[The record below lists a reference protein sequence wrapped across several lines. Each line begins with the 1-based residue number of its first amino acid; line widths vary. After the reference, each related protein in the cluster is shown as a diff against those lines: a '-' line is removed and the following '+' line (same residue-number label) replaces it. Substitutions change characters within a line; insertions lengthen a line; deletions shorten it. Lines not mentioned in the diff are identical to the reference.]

1 MAHGNEIN
9 NKKYY
14 WLKLDRHFFGNARIK
29 KLRKLAG
36 GDTYTIIYL
45 KLLLLSIEFG
55 GVLVYEGIE
64 DTFDKEMALKLEED
78 EENVIVTINYLK
90 IQGLLLEKGEDGFLP
105 EAASSIGSETKSN
118 VYKRNRSLG
127 VGNIPTTLQPTSNHI
142 PIEGDIEE
150 ERDLDIDSK
159 KEKEGVSA
167 EGGTTPTIPKRFK
180 KPTLEEII
188 AYCKERNN
196 NVDPQRFYD
205 FYESK
210 GWRVGNQ
217 PMKDWKACVRT
228 WEGRDNPTKGSKVA
242 TASKYDRED

>member
-1 MAHGNEIN
+1 M
-9 NKKYY
+9 
-14 WLKLDRHFFGNARIK
+14 
-29 KLRKLAG
+29 
-36 GDTYTIIYL
+36 
-45 KLLLLSIEFG
+45 
-55 GVLVYEGIE
+55 
-64 DTFDKEMALKLEED
+64 
-78 EENVIVTINYLK
+78 
-90 IQGLLLEKGEDGFLP
+90 
-105 EAASSIGSETKSN
+105 
-118 VYKRNRSLG
+118 

-167 EGGTTPTIPKRFK
+167 EDGATPTAPKRFK

-196 NVDPQRFYD
+196 NIDPQRFYD

-228 WEGRDNPTKGSKVA
+228 WEGRDNLPKGSKVA

>member
-64 DTFDKEMALKLEED
+64 DTFEKEMALKLEED

-90 IQGLLLEKGEDGFLP
+90 IQGLLLERARTVFSRRLLPLSEARRRVMFIKGIEVLWLEIFQPL
-105 EAASSIGSETKSN
+105 SN
-118 VYKRNRSLG
+118 QL
-127 VGNIPTTLQPTSNHI
+127 
-142 PIEGDIEE
+142 
-150 ERDLDIDSK
+150 
-159 KEKEGVSA
+159 
-167 EGGTTPTIPKRFK
+167 PTIF
-180 KPTLEEII
+180 
-188 AYCKERNN
+188 
-196 NVDPQRFYD
+196 Q
-205 FYESK
+205 
-210 GWRVGNQ
+210 
-217 PMKDWKACVRT
+217 
-228 WEGRDNPTKGSKVA
+228 
-242 TASKYDRED
+242 